1 MGIILHSPAALL
13 RRMLEHSRGGAH
25 ARPPELVLTCYGKV
39 ECALCDKAKEPLAR
53 VLRPYGGR
61 VRAEWVDIAAD
72 PATLARWGERIPVI
86 LAGETILAEGKVSE
100 LRLRR
105 ALAAYLASD
114 GAGAVALDRPAE
126 GGGDARSS

>member
-1 MGIILHSPAALL
+1 MGMILHSPAALL
-13 RRMLEHSRGGAH
+13 KRLLGRSPAREPDRR
-25 ARPPELVLTCYGKV
+25 PELVLTCFGKA
-39 ECALCDKAKEPLAR
+39 ECSLCDKAKEPLAR
-53 VLRPYGGR
+53 ALRPYGGR

-86 LAGETILAEGKVSE
+86 LAGETILAEGKISE

-114 GAGAVALDRPAE
+114 GSGAVVPDRPAE
-126 GGGDARSS
+126 DGGDARSR

>member
-13 RRMLEHSRGGAH
+13 KRMLGRSPARDPD
-25 ARPPELVLTCYGKV
+25 RPPELVLTCYGKA
-39 ECALCDKAKEPLAR
+39 ECPLCDKAKEPLAR
-53 VLRPYGGR
+53 ALRPYGGR

-72 PATLARWGERIPVI
+72 PALLARWGERIPTIV
-86 LAGETILAEGKVSE
+86 AGETVLAEGKVSE

-114 GAGAVALDRPAE
+114 GAGTVDPDRPAE
-126 GGGDARSS
+126 GGGDARSR